1 MAQTA
6 TTGNLA
12 NAQRIIISAARYTE
26 EHNAPALALIEQFKL
41 PKGAKQVTVPK
52 VGQMSMSDL
61 VDGQDIVD
69 EEEIGMTTVDLT
81 ASEVGAKVILTD
93 KLVRQ
98 SAPNVFSI
106 IGRQLGEG
114 MARKKDTDVIALY
127 SALNGGDDL
136 SQDGRLMTPA
146 NVHAIISQAKA
157 NKYGSQIYILHHPN
171 AVAQLSKGAATVA
184 TGNAGA
190 LAAGMGEITGGW
202 SADLLGNFYSGL
214 RPINNVAIF
223 EDGNISKVSG
233 VDSGIGVIADK
244 TAMAAL
250 TSVDT
255 RTERQRD
262 ASLRATEVVMTADYG
277 VFELD
282 DSRGAPVTF
291 EIGDIATA

>member
-6 TTGNLA
+6 TTGNLE
-12 NAQRIIISAARYTE
+12 NAQRIIISSARYTE
-26 EHNAPALALIEQFKL
+26 EHNSPALALIEQFKL

-52 VGQMSMSDL
+52 VSTMSMTDL

-69 EEEIGMTTVDLT
+69 EEDIGMSTIDLT
-81 ASEVGAKVILTD
+81 ASEVGAKIILTD

-114 MARKKDTDVIALY
+114 MARKKDADVIALY
-127 SALNGGDDL
+127 TNLNAGVKLGL
-136 SQDGRLMTPA
+136 DGRSMTAA
-146 NVHAIISQAKA
+146 NTHAIISNAKA
-157 NKYGSQIYILHHPN
+157 NKFGSQLYILHHPN
-171 AVAQLSKGAATVA
+171 AVAALSGEAATVA
-184 TGNAGA
+184 STVG
-190 LAAGMGEITGGW
+190 GELTSGW
-202 SADLLGNFYSGL
+202 SVDLLKNFYSGL
-214 RPINNVAIF
+214 RPINGVSIF
-223 EDGNISKVSG
+223 EDGNIEKISG
-233 VDSGIGVIADK
+233 QDSGIGVIADK

-282 DSRGAPVTF
+282 DSRGAGVIF
-291 EIGDIATA
+291 EIDDIATS

>member
-6 TTGNLA
+6 TTGNLE

-26 EHNAPALALIEQFKL
+26 EHNAPALALTEQFKL
-41 PKGAKQVTVPK
+41 PKGAKQMTVPK

-61 VDGQDIVD
+61 QDGIDIVD

-106 IGRQLGEG
+106 IGRQLGDG
-114 MARKKDTDVIALY
+114 MARKKDTDVLALY
-127 SALNGGDDL
+127 TNLNGGTKL
-136 SQDGRLMTPA
+136 GAATKFMKAS
-146 NVHAIISQAKA
+146 NVQGVIAYAKA
-157 NKYGSQIYILHHPN
+157 NKFGSQLYILHHPN
-171 AVAQLSKGAATVA
+171 AVAYLSKESAVVA
-184 TGNAGA
+184 SSGSASIP
-190 LAAGMGEITGGW
+190 EGW
-202 SADLLGNFYSGL
+202 SQDLLANFWSGL
-214 RPINNVAIF
+214 RPMNNVPIF
-223 EDGNISKVSG
+223 EDGNITE
-233 VDSGIGVIADK
+233 DSDGDGIGVIADK
-244 TAMAAL
+244 GAMATL

-282 DSRGAPVTF
+282 DTRGAGITF
-291 EIGDIATA
+291 DVAALATNN

>member
-6 TTGNLA
+6 TTGNLE

-26 EHNAPALALIEQFKL
+26 EHNAPALALTEQFKL
-41 PKGAKQVTVPK
+41 PKGAKQMTVPK

-61 VDGQDIVD
+61 QDRIDIVD

-106 IGRQLGEG
+106 IGRQLGDG
-114 MARKKDTDVIALY
+114 MARKKDTDVLGLY
-127 SALNGGDDL
+127 TNLNGGTKL
-136 SQDGRLMTPA
+136 GAATKFMKAS
-146 NVHAIISQAKA
+146 NVQGVIAYAKA
-157 NKYGSQIYILHHPN
+157 NKFGSQLYILHHPN
-171 AVAQLSKGAATVA
+171 AVAYLSKESAVVASSGSAAIP
-184 TGNAGA
+184 
-190 LAAGMGEITGGW
+190 EGW
-202 SADLLGNFYSGL
+202 SQDLLANFWSGL
-214 RPINNVAIF
+214 RPMNNVPIF
-223 EDGNISKVSG
+223 EDGNITE
-233 VDSGIGVIADK
+233 DSDGDGIGVIADK
-244 TAMAAL
+244 GAMATL

-282 DSRGAPVTF
+282 DTRGAGITFDVTAL
-291 EIGDIATA
+291 ATNN

>member
-6 TTGNLA
+6 TTGNLE
-12 NAQRIIISAARYTE
+12 NAQRIIISSARYTE
-26 EHNAPALALIEQFKL
+26 EHNAPALALIEQFTL

-61 VDGQDIVD
+61 VDGQDIID

-81 ASEVGAKVILTD
+81 ASEVGAKIILTD

-106 IGRQLGEG
+106 IGRQLGDG

-127 SALNGGDDL
+127 SSLNGGTDL
-136 SQDGRLMTPA
+136 GADGRLMNAA
-146 NVHAIISQAKA
+146 NVHAIISNAKA
-157 NKYGSQIYILHHPN
+157 NKFGSQVYIVHHPN
-171 AVAQLSKGAATVA
+171 AVAQLSKQSATI
-184 TGNAGA
+184 AGT
-190 LAAGMGEITGGW
+190 AGGELSSGW
-202 SADLLGNFYSGL
+202 SVDLLKNFYSGL
-214 RPINNVAIF
+214 RPINGVSIF
-223 EDGNISKVSG
+223 EDGNIDKVTG

-244 TAMAAL
+244 SAMAAL

-262 ASLRATEVVMTADYG
+262 ASLRATEVVMTSDYG

-291 EIGDIATA
+291 EIGDLATS